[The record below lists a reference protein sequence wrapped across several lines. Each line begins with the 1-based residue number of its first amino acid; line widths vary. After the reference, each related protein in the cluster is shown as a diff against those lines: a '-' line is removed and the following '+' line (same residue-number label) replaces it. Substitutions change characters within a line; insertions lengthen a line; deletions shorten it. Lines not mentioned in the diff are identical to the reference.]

1 MNTQDEDDVGLQ
13 EVELVTRLNK
23 LTQLAI
29 DMEIIVAGHAETIA
43 MWRDKA
49 TRLAAK
55 VDSLQLQLVRAEE
68 ERDNCISGSR
78 GLVAI
83 NKEYRAIVSELKV
96 IGGMA
101 AYDRDRA
108 RDIAAALEEECAQCW
123 GPVHSQLLNA
133 LHLGEGMVV
142 SDVT

>member
-13 EVELVTRLNK
+13 EVELLGRLNK
-23 LTQLAI
+23 LTQLAL

-43 MWRDKA
+43 MWRDNA

-68 ERDNCISGSR
+68 ERDNCIAGSR
-78 GLVAI
+78 GLEAI
-83 NKEYRAIVSELKV
+83 NREYRALNSELRV

-108 RDIAAALEEECAQCW
+108 RDMAAALEEECAQCC

-133 LHLGEGMVV
+133 LHLGEEMVV